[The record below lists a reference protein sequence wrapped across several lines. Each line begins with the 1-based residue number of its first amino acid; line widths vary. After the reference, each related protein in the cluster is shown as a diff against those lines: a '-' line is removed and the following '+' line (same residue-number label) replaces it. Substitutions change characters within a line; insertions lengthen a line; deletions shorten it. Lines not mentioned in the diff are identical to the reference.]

1 MEFTFKTKFVC
12 SFILLFFILAFSFA
26 EETKNKTA
34 EVDKLFARWDSTA
47 TPGMSLAIIKDG
59 EIIYERGYGMA
70 NLDLNIAN
78 SPTAVFRIGSTSK
91 QFTAACIAMLALGG
105 KLSLDD
111 NIRKYVPEMPEYEKP
126 VTIRHLLHHTSGLR
140 DYLTLEYLAGKS
152 DFDFYTPED
161 TIAAIARQKAL
172 NFLPGEEYLY
182 SNSGY
187 FLLGVIVQ
195 RVSGKTLNEFA
206 QEHIFKPLGM
216 RNTHFH
222 DDHTM
227 IVKNRASGYSPAKN
241 GFRIDMTS
249 LDHVGD
255 GGVFTTVE
263 DLYLWDQ
270 NFYHNK
276 LQKGLLELIHTKGIL
291 NSGEELDY
299 AFGLVISDYK
309 GLKMVSHG
317 GAFVGY
323 RAEMIRFPE
332 EKFSVICLANLSTVN
347 PSRLCRQVADI
358 YLADKLKEEKVAEKP
373 KEELKP
379 VTLPKEVLEEKIGNY
394 QDEKGISWMSIR
406 LKDDKL
412 MVEAYGEKLPLT
424 PVSTSHFI
432 TVDAPYEVSVEFIPA
447 EGKPEKVRATIE
459 GEENTFIKA
468 ADVSPLTPKQ
478 LQEYAGDY
486 YSDELPA
493 LYKLIVEDGKLFL
506 KYRNLPEDALQLLA
520 PDKFNL
526 KMLNFDFIR
535 NKKKE
540 ISGFK
545 LNAGRVRI
553 EFARKK

>member
-1 MEFTFKTKFVC
+1 MKSTLMAKFIC
-12 SFILLFFILAFSFA
+12 SFIMLFIIFVFACA
-26 EETKNKTA
+26 EEKNNKTA
-34 EVDKLFARWDSTA
+34 EVDKIFAKWDSTI
-47 TPGMSLAIIKDG
+47 TPGMSVAIIKDG
-59 EIIYERGYGMA
+59 EIIFERGYGMA

-78 SPTAVFRIGSTSK
+78 SPITVFRIGSTSK
-91 QFTAACIAMLALGG
+91 QFTAACIAILSLQG

-111 NIRKYVPEMPEYEKP
+111 NIRTYIPKMPEYEKP
-126 VTIRHLLHHTSGLR
+126 ITIRHLIHHTSGLR

-152 DFDFYTPED
+152 DFDYYTPKD
-161 TIAAIARQKAL
+161 SVVAISRQKAL

-187 FLLGVIVQ
+187 FLLGVIVE
-195 RVSGKTLNEFA
+195 RVSGKSLNEFA

-216 RNTHFH
+216 KNTHFH

-227 IVKNRASGYSPAKN
+227 VVKNRASGYSPTKN

-270 NFYHNK
+270 NFYYNK
-276 LQKGLLELIHTKGIL
+276 LPKGLLELIHTKGIL
-291 NSGEELDY
+291 NNGKELDY
-299 AFGLVISDYK
+299 AFGLGITDYK

-332 EKFSVICLANLSTVN
+332 ERFSVICLANLSTVN
-347 PSRLCRQVADI
+347 PSKLCRQVADI

-379 VTLPKEVLEEKIGNY
+379 VTLPKEVLKEKVGNY
-394 QDEKGISWMSIR
+394 HDEKGMSWVSIF
-406 LKDDKL
+406 LKDDTL
-412 MVEAYGEKLPLT
+412 MVEAYGEELALT
-424 PVSTSHFI
+424 PVSRSHFLA
-432 TVDAPYEVSVEFIPA
+432 VDAPFAVSVEFIPE
-447 EGKPEKVRATIE
+447 EGKPQKAKATIE
-459 GEENTFIKA
+459 GDETTFIKA
-468 ADVSPLTPKQ
+468 PDVSPLTAKQ
-478 LQEYAGDY
+478 LQEYAGNY

-493 LYKLIVEDGKLFL
+493 TYKLVEKDGKLFL
-506 KYRNLPEDALQLLA
+506 KYRNLPEDAFKLMA

-526 KMLNFDFIR
+526 KMLNFHFIR
-535 NKKKE
+535 NEKKE
-540 ISGFK
+540 ITGFK

-553 EFARKK
+553 EFAKEK

>member
-1 MEFTFKTKFVC
+1 MKSTLMAKFIC
-12 SFILLFFILAFSFA
+12 SFIMLFIILVFACA
-26 EETKNKTA
+26 EEKNDKTA
-34 EVDKLFARWDSTA
+34 EMDKIFAKWDSTI
-47 TPGMSLAIIKDG
+47 TPGMSIAIIKDG

-78 SPTAVFRIGSTSK
+78 SPITVFRIGSTSK
-91 QFTAACIAMLALGG
+91 QFTAACIAILSLQG

-126 VTIRHLLHHTSGLR
+126 ITIRHLIHHTSGLR

-152 DFDFYTPED
+152 DFDYYTPKD
-161 TIAAIARQKAL
+161 SVAAISRQKAL

-187 FLLGVIVQ
+187 FLLGVIVE
-195 RVSGKTLNEFA
+195 RVSGKSLNDFA

-216 RNTHFH
+216 KNTHFH

-227 IVKNRASGYSPAKN
+227 IVKNRASGYSPTKN

-270 NFYHNK
+270 NFYDNK
-276 LQKGLLELIHTKGIL
+276 IQKGLLELIHTRGSL
-291 NSGEELDY
+291 NNGKELDY
-299 AFGLVISDYK
+299 AFGLGITDYK

-332 EKFSVICLANLSTVN
+332 ERFSVICLANLSAVN
-347 PSRLCRQVADI
+347 PSKLCRQVADI
-358 YLADKLKEEKVAEKP
+358 YLADKLKEKKVAEKP

-379 VTLPKEVLEEKIGNY
+379 VTLPKEVLEEKVGNY
-394 QDEKGISWMSIR
+394 QDEKGISWVSIY
-406 LKDDKL
+406 LKDDNL
-412 MVEAYGEKLPLT
+412 MVEAYGEELPLT
-424 PVSTSHFI
+424 PVSRSHFI
-432 TVDAPYEVSVEFIPA
+432 AVDAPFDVSVEFIPE
-447 EGKPEKVRATIE
+447 EGKPQKAKATIE
-459 GEENTFIKA
+459 GDETTFIKA
-468 ADVSPLTPKQ
+468 PDVSPLTAKQ
-478 LQEYAGDY
+478 LQEYAGNY

-493 LYKLIVEDGKLFL
+493 TYRLVVEEGKLFL
-506 KYRNLPEDALQLLA
+506 KYRNLPEDAFKLMA

-526 KMLNFDFIR
+526 KMLNFHFIR
-535 NKKKE
+535 NEMKE
-540 ISGFK
+540 ITGFK

-553 EFARKK
+553 EFGKEK

>member
-1 MEFTFKTKFVC
+1 MEFSFKSKFVC

-26 EETKNKTA
+26 EETKDKTA
-34 EVDKLFARWDSTA
+34 EVDKLFAKWDSTA

-78 SPTAVFRIGSTSK
+78 SPITVYRIGSTSK
-91 QFTAACIAMLALGG
+91 QFTAACIAMLALQG

-111 NIRKYVPEMPEYEKP
+111 NIRKYIPEMPEYEKT

-172 NFLPGEEYLY
+172 NFLPGDEYLY

-291 NSGEELDY
+291 NNGEELDY

-332 EKFSVICLANLSTVN
+332 EKFSLICLANLSTVN

-379 VTLPKEVLEEKIGNY
+379 VTLPMEVLEKKVGNY
-394 QDEKGISWMSIR
+394 QDEKGISWVSIR

-424 PVSTSHFI
+424 PISASHFI
-432 TVDAPYEVSVEFIPA
+432 TVDAPYEVSIEFIPG
-447 EGKPEKVRATIE
+447 EGKPEKIKATIE

-468 ADVSPLTPKQ
+468 TDVSPLTPKQ

-486 YSDELPA
+486 YNDELPA
-493 LYKLIVEDGKLFL
+493 LYKLVVEDGKLFL
-506 KYRNLPEDALQLLA
+506 KHRNLPEDALQLMA
-520 PDKFNL
+520 TDKFNL

-553 EFARKK
+553 EFTRKK